1 MKKAILITI
10 ILGFGTLTF
19 SQNLLKRSAKAP
31 LDNFTLELAPQKN
44 TSYVAPV
51 LPEVKHGEIKGRSV
65 SYIPIGQSGNA
76 YGFYGNPRTYLW
88 ADPTIN
94 SVVFTHR
101 MTGGVEY
108 EGNGRVAYDISID
121 GGTTWET
128 NTKVYIAPDAG
139 PQWNSE
145 GVARYP
151 QGAIL
156 NPVGN
161 TDPMNAFYTYF
172 TPTLDN
178 SNGIW
183 GGSAYGSNPLTE
195 TDPPNP
201 TQVNLTSGGDFW
213 RYIPDAYTSTTIGKV
228 FYVDGNYEGADQL
241 YNGTLTIGK
250 GEIING
256 GLVFEESLIDFMEAG
271 DNINDHKIA
280 FGHDGLTGYI
290 MIMSDWESNPVP
302 FTGYHPVLLKTTDGG
317 LTWGE
322 PIQVQLGGIEGI
334 ESIKYY
340 WHDTIWG
347 GGGGPLDPPHRDSIW
362 YNMGFH
368 TDIIVDEQG
377 NPNITGIIAIGSDG
391 GWYPNEGTMATW
403 HLYSNDGGNSW
414 DAYALYDNI
423 FFDGRV
429 DDLNMYNRPYAMST
443 YDGNWLFFSWLD
455 TDLDGAEENTNPNI
469 FVVGYNIEEEWYGEV
484 ENVTELGLYWYKG
497 FYGSSS
503 QYVLTAAS
511 DYSVAE
517 IPFVFTEYTI
527 PGDPTSEMNFYY
539 IDGYIYDI
547 IEDTEEYMDSDNFSV
562 AQNYPNPAIDNSSVL
577 VTTKTKGLI
586 NLRITNIIGQEVYN
600 ESVYNKALAHTFDFN
615 VIDFKSGIYIY
626 TIEIGNKSISMKM
639 IVQ

>member
-31 LDNFTLELAPQKN
+31 LDNFTLELAPQKK

-201 TQVNLTSGGDFW
+201 TQVNLTSGGNFW
-213 RYIPDAYTSTTIGKV
+213 RYIPDAYTATSLGKV
-228 FYVDGNYEGADQL
+228 FYVDGNYEGGDYL
-241 YNGTLTIGK
+241 YNGTLTVGK
-250 GEIING
+250 GEIIDG
-256 GLVFEESLIDFMEAG
+256 ELVMEETVIDFMENG
-271 DNINDHKIA
+271 DAINDHKIA
-280 FGHDGLTGYI
+280 FGPDGLTGYI
-290 MIMSDWESNPVP
+290 LIMTDCKSNPVP
-302 FTGYHPVLLKTTDGG
+302 FTGYHPVLIKTTDGG
-317 LTWGE
+317 ETWGE
-322 PIQVQLGGIEGI
+322 PIHAQLGGADGV

-340 WHDTIWG
+340 WDESVWNVIPWCWEM
-347 GGGGPLDPPHRDSIW
+347 PHRDSIW
-362 YNMGFH
+362 YNMGYH
-368 TDIIVDEQG
+368 VDIIVDGQG
-377 NPNITGIIAIGSDG
+377 NPHMTGIIGIAGEDF
-391 GWYPNEGTMATW
+391 WYPEENLMATW
-403 HLYSNDGGNSW
+403 HLYSVDGGITW
-414 DAYALYDNI
+414 DATALYDNI
-423 FFDGRV
+423 FFDGEV
-429 DDLNMYNRPYAMST
+429 GGLEMYNRPYAMST
-443 YDGNWLFFSWLD
+443 YDGNYLFFSWLD
-455 TDLDGAEENTNPNI
+455 SDLDGAEENINPNI
-469 FVVGYNIEEEWYGEV
+469 FIVGYNTEDMWYSEV
-484 ENVTELGLYWYKG
+484 DNVTELSLYWFSAY
-497 FYGSSS
+497 YGSGS
-503 QYVLTAAS
+503 QYVFSETN
-511 DYSVAE
+511 DYLVAE
-517 IPFVFTEYTI
+517 IPFVFTEYTV

-539 IDGYIYDI
+539 IDGYVYDI
-547 IEDTEEYMDSDNFSV
+547 IEDTEEYMDSDNFTV

-586 NLRITNIIGQEVYN
+586 NFRISNIIGQEVYN
-600 ESVYNKALAHTFDFN
+600 EYVYNKALAHTFEFN
-615 VIDFKSGIYIY
+615 VIDLKSGIYLY
-626 TIEIGNKSISMKM
+626 TIEIGGKSISKKM